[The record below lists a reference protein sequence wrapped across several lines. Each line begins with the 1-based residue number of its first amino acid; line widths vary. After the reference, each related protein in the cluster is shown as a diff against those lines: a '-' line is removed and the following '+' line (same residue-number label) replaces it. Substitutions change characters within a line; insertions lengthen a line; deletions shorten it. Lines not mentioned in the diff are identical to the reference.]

1 MSNRLYTLALRFT
14 KLRQQSRENFLVVL
28 SIFFTYIDPFK
39 NIFHNRKHIPNK
51 AKTVLESCM
60 YSSNY
65 LKQNK
70 SSFANEKNQYRVNNH
85 KKFYTRQK
93 PTKQK

>member
-1 MSNRLYTLALRFT
+1 MSNRLYTVALRFT

-39 NIFHNRKHIPNK
+39 NTFHNRKQIPNK
-51 AKTVLESCM
+51 AKTILESCM

-65 LKQNK
+65 
-70 SSFANEKNQYRVNNH
+70 FE
-85 KKFYTRQK
+85 
-93 PTKQK
+93 TKQVIFR